1 MMKKVYLMFA
11 ILFCFSLVACEESQ
25 NTKSNPDATKVTEQ
39 KNNVSTDS
47 KEKEVN
53 EETSTVG
60 NENSNEKTNLVKET
74 SYSTE
79 QEAINAIENYYK
91 VEYTNLDLG
100 HEIMASKD
108 GAAGH
113 QYIIWNEGKWLIE
126 LNFPTDPEYAIKEY
140 ESAEALAKEI
150 VAYLEEHFLPAPD
163 ERGKIQIDG
172 WREHPETIIQWQK
185 GNKVYEIQ
193 QNTSNPI
200 EVLKLA
206 VEYGKEK

>member
-1 MMKKVYLMFA
+1 MKKVYLMFA

>member
-1 MMKKVYLMFA
+1 MKKVYLMFA

-100 HEIMASKD
+100 HEIMASRD

>member
-1 MMKKVYLMFA
+1 MKKVYLIFA

-100 HEIMASKD
+100 HEIMASRD

>member
-1 MMKKVYLMFA
+1 MKKVYLMFA

-39 KNNVSTDS
+39 KNNVSTVS

>member
-1 MMKKVYLMFA
+1 MKKVYLMFA

-100 HEIMASKD
+100 HEIMASRD

-200 EVLKLA
+200 EVLKIA